1 MMYSLSVQ
9 CKSFKF
15 LPPYFTMILLCF
27 VAAERLGIDKPISL
41 ALEDGAE
48 VDEETYDEFI
58 TTKGFV
64 LHVHTSSFSAALSPS
79 PSQSR

>member
-1 MMYSLSVQ
+1 
-9 CKSFKF
+9 
-15 LPPYFTMILLCF
+15 MILLCF
-27 VAAERLGIDKPISL
+27 LAAERLGIDKPISL